1 MNYKLKIKASGISD
15 LTNARFFASQML
27 DWVGI
32 DLNPLSEAA
41 LTLPDAEEIIGW
53 LAGTRL
59 VGEFEHRDG
68 DEILYLTE
76 QLGLDAIQ
84 VPYGTRLPAHEL
96 PVFEHLPLTS
106 EAIPA
111 GLSVDQAD
119 YVILELPGIVHPDE
133 ISPEMLDF
141 MELLFS
147 EKAVFLAAE
156 FDSDTLPDFI
166 HRFAPY
172 GIDLPAGS
180 EMGSGMSDFAESLEL
195 LNLLRS

>member
-1 MNYKLKIKASGISD
+1 MNYKLKIKASGIND

-32 DLNPLSEAA
+32 DLNPLSELP

-84 VPYGTRLPAHEL
+84 VPYGTKLPAHDL
-96 PVFEHLPLTS
+96 PIFERLQLS
-106 EAIPA
+106 SDAIPTGISA
-111 GLSVDQAD
+111 GQAD
-119 YVILELPGIVHPDE
+119 YVILELPDIVHPDE
-133 ISPEMLDF
+133 ISPGMLEF
-141 MELLFS
+141 IEALFS

-166 HRFAPY
+166 HRFAPF
-172 GIDLPAGS
+172 GINIHAGS
-180 EMGSGMSDFAESLEL
+180 EMGSGMSDFAESMEL